1 MNKPIDPRDLRA
13 LERHQADLASRQQ
26 LLRDQQIAD
35 VQWLMHDPRGRRIM
49 ARLLD
54 MAGTARNSFTGSST
68 TFYNEGR
75 RSVGVELEAEVRDHA
90 FEDYIAMLQE
100 QRA

>member
-1 MNKPIDPRDLRA
+1 MNKPIDPRDVRA
-13 LERHQADLASRQQ
+13 LERQQADLASRQK
-26 LLRDQQIAD
+26 LLRDQQITD
-35 VQWLMHDPRGRRIM
+35 VQWLMANPAGRRIM

-54 MAGTARNSFTGSST
+54 MSGTARNSFTGSST

-75 RSVGVELEAEVRDHA
+75 RSVGVELEAEIRDHA
-90 FEDYIAMLQE
+90 FDNYIAMLQE